1 MKTFFKI
8 DAIVQQLVFGIMI
21 FYLIFSYQQNTFGG
35 KIFYFYFVV
44 GGFQLVSFLI
54 RLILNYKKSLVFKIY
69 GILLIPVWITIFF
82 SVILQGQNINLGEFN
97 KIAGIFWFLLYASF
111 FYAPVLSILYIFDI
125 LKTLKN
131 YEKSDI

>member
-8 DAIVQQLVFGIMI
+8 DVIVQQLVFGIMI
-21 FYLIFSYQQNTFGG
+21 FYLIFNYQQNTFGG
-35 KIFYFYFVV
+35 KIFYFYYAV

-54 RLILNYKKSLVFKIY
+54 RFLLNYKKSLIFKIY
-69 GILLIPVWITIFF
+69 GFLLLPVWITLFL
-82 SVILQGQNINLGEFN
+82 SGILQGENINLGVLN

-111 FYAPVLSILYIFDI
+111 FYAPVLSVLYIFDI

-131 YEKSDI
+131 YEKPHI

>member
-8 DAIVQQLVFGIMI
+8 DVIVQQLVFGIMI
-21 FYLIFSYQQNTFGG
+21 FYLIFSYQHNSFGD
-35 KIFYFYFVV
+35 KIFYFYYVV

-54 RLILNYKKSLVFKIY
+54 RFILNYKKSLIFKIY
-69 GILLIPVWITIFF
+69 GILLIPVWITLFL
-82 SVILQGQNINLGEFN
+82 SGILQGENINLGELS

-111 FYAPVLSILYIFDI
+111 FYAPVLSVLYIFDI

-131 YEKSDI
+131 YEKSNI